1 MTKNRNHK
9 RINLILGGIGI
20 FLALL
25 MVIFFNEINNYLF
38 VVGEKYVS
46 DDNSVNPESF
56 WLVELT
62 TTLFIAFILLI
73 SILFFIDFYSRLLR
87 QLAVIF
93 DVKKIH
99 AFFIK
104 DDLSKT
110 EKLSKVTLILA
121 TATGILL
128 HSYFLFFG
136 EIEHEGYMEEIS
148 SLFLFVSGVILLLGL
163 RYVKRENFSP
173 FWYKTHQFTLI
184 FLGVML
190 FLLFGEEVNWGQ
202 RALEIE
208 PGEFFKTYNFQDEIS
223 FHNFFNPIFR
233 FVYPAV
239 AMSTF
244 IILIFLWLFYKGEKN
259 YYLKLFIP
267 HRNLFFLIFWLA
279 GASYN
284 GDSEVYEEMLT
295 VFFLLY
301 SLRVLACLKNSKKYH
316 HTKILKRELAYI
328 E

>member
-1 MTKNRNHK
+1 MDRKNTK
-9 RINLILGGIGI
+9 INIVLGGIGT

-25 MVIFFNEINNYLF
+25 IVLFFNEINTYLF
-38 VVGEKYVS
+38 EVGEKYVS
-46 DDNSVNPESF
+46 DDGSVNPESF

-62 TTLFIAFILLI
+62 TTLLISFILLI

-87 QLAVIF
+87 LLTVLF

-104 DDLSKT
+104 DELVKT
-110 EKLSKVTLILA
+110 EKLSKVSLILGTVA
-121 TATGILL
+121 GIVL

-136 EIEHEGYMEEIS
+136 EIEHEGYLEEFS
-148 SLFLFVSGVILLLGL
+148 SIFLLVSGLLFLVAMK
-163 RYVKRENFSP
+163 YVKKKNFSP
-173 FWYKTHQFTLI
+173 FWYKTHQFTLL
-184 FLGVML
+184 FLGIGL
-190 FLLFGEEVNWGQ
+190 FLLFGEEINWGQ

-208 PGEFFKTYNFQDEIS
+208 PSEFFKTYNFQNEIS
-223 FHNFFNPIFR
+223 FHNFFNPLFR

-239 AMSTF
+239 GMFSF
-244 IILIFLWLFYKGEKN
+244 IFFVFLWLFYKGEKN

-267 HRNLFFLIFWLA
+267 HRNLFFLIFWMA
-279 GASYN
+279 GASYS
-284 GDSEVYEEMLT
+284 GDSEVYEEMLS

-301 SLRVLACLKNSKKYH
+301 SLRVLYCLKHLREKHQVAVLKK
-316 HTKILKRELAYI
+316 ELSYVV